1 MTFVESIC
9 KEYLVYKTLG
19 ERSLAQLSDDQLS
32 ASLAAGTNSVA
43 AICWHISGNL
53 KSRFTDFLTT
63 DGEKEWRNREEE
75 FEPRS
80 VTRQTLLAKWE
91 EGWAAVLGAL
101 DGLNDD
107 DLRRTVTIRSQ
118 PLEVHAALHRSLA
131 HTAHHVGQI
140 VYVAHALKGGD
151 WTYLSIP
158 PGQSSSFNDKMK
170 KESSA

>member
-1 MTFVESIC
+1 MTFVESIR

-19 ERSLAQLSDDQLS
+19 ERSITQLTDAQLSV
-32 ASLAAGTNSVA
+32 SLAAGTNSIA

-63 DGEKEWRNREEE
+63 DGEKDWRNREEE
-75 FEPRS
+75 FEARS
-80 VTRQTLLAKWE
+80 VTREALLAKWE
-91 EGWAAVLGAL
+91 DGWAAVLGAL
-101 DGLNDD
+101 DGLKDD

-140 VYVAHALKGGD
+140 VFVAHALKGGD

-158 PGQSSSFNDKMK
+158 PGQSAAFNDRMK
-170 KESSA
+170 KSSA